1 MAFLDETG
9 LRYLWGKLKQ
19 KFLPLSGG
27 TLTGGLTAGS
37 LTSTGRTS
45 TQTLSVGGSDVAD
58 FIVAKGESGSW
69 KYWKWNS
76 GFAVCIHNAVLGDGD
91 ENFNHNLNQPTWG
104 ELYDLPEYTFSAY
117 PFPFA
122 EIPAVYASR
131 IDTDYDAE
139 YNTKMVWIA
148 MSGGSTTVPP
158 RFDIVRPNYSAIGHP
173 RLSMVAIGRWK

>member
-19 KFLPLSGG
+19 RFLPLSGG

-69 KYWKWNS
+69 EYWKRNS
-76 GFAVCIHNAVLGDGD
+76 GVAECWGKFLVYQVNPNVLQSTVSLPFSFTAVTSALGTLNNPNSNQATALSWNVKVKINDTSSLTLVL
-91 ENFNHNLNQPTWG
+91 H
-104 ELYDLPEYTFSAY
+104 S
-117 PFPFA
+117 
-122 EIPAVYASR
+122 
-131 IDTDYDAE
+131 IDDSF
-139 YNTKMVWIA
+139 VSGA
-148 MSGGSTTVPP
+148 MTYISVHV
-158 RFDIVRPNYSAIGHP
+158 F
-173 RLSMVAIGRWK
+173 GRWK